1 MQHNSV
7 ESNAGAR
14 MNAGT
19 TRKLIRQKDQRRTN
33 DEPTTNRRRT
43 DDEPT
48 TNRRRTDDEPTTTN
62 TRKTDNRQK
71 PSYRYI
77 RVDRPTT
84 RSIYETT
91 DIRLGRSSD
100 RRQRLATDQTN
111 RKISLDIIAVIA
123 DQVWDDRFNNNR
135 HDRGI
140 PRDPTNNLT
149 VSYLVYYRASSIAT
163 TTVDF
168 PPRLHLHN
176 SFCSDQKS
184 IEDKRRA
191 RYCHIDAKMQTQRCR
206 HKDARHESKRVKCSR
221 RDRKKR
227 RRSQG
232 SWGNREGR
240 RRTRS
245 NQQLIICYY
254 LLFCSII
261 ILLYF

>member
-14 MNAGT
+14 MNAET

-33 DEPTTNRRRT
+33 DEPKTNRRRT

-48 TNRRRTDDEPTTTN
+48 TN
-62 TRKTDNRQK
+62 KTDNQQK
-71 PSYRYI
+71 PSYRHI

-91 DIRLGRSSD
+91 DIRFGRSSD
-100 RRQRLATDQTN
+100 RRQRLPTDQTN

-123 DQVWDDRFNNNR
+123 DQVWDDRFNNR

-163 TTVDF
+163 TIVDF

-191 RYCHIDAKMQTQRCR
+191 RYCHIDAKMQTQRCSTR
-206 HKDARHESKRVKCSR
+206 VEARQVFSSR
-221 RDRKKR
+221 PEKR
-227 RRSQG
+227 RRGQV